1 MQLHESKII
10 LKQKVQNPKVT
21 VLDWNCKELAVFKK
35 SIKQM
40 TSNEIDKEKREII
53 DNIWK
58 KKGGLTTIQSIQQER
73 KLDGL
78 MMG

>member
-1 MQLHESKII
+1 
-10 LKQKVQNPKVT
+10 
-21 VLDWNCKELAVFKK
+21 
-35 SIKQM
+35 M